1 MFMQAVE
8 LDVIAPLRHHATLEN
23 VSKNTHLFHVTAPV
37 HLLME
42 NIVTKVGFMKI
53 NLFRCYWVLLV

>member
-8 LDVIAPLRHHATLEN
+8 LDVIAHPCHHATLEN
-23 VSKNTHLFHVTAPV
+23 ASKNTRLFRVTAPA

-42 NIVTKVGFMKI
+42 NIVTKVDFMKI
-53 NLFRCYWVLLV
+53 NLSKCYWVLLV